1 MDGKKR
7 MSEIIEAVG
16 QSLVKAE
23 VAKLEKIGASSEI
36 NLTQFQYIGVI
47 SKYEDLTFTGLAQ
60 ALGLSKPAVT
70 SIIHKLIEQGYVY
83 KCQSASDRRVF
94 HIYLTA
100 EGKQVASAYEEA
112 REEYVDGIH
121 KSLTAD
127 EFDQLLALM
136 EKALQ

>member
-1 MDGKKR
+1 MDRKKR
-7 MSEIIEAVG
+7 MSDIIEAVG

-47 SKYEDLTFTGLAQ
+47 SKYTDLTFTGLAQ

-70 SIIHKLIEQGYVY
+70 SIIHKLIEQGYAY

-94 HIYLTA
+94 HIHLTA

-112 REEYVDGIH
+112 RMEYVDGIH
-121 KSLTAD
+121 SSLTAS
-127 EFDQLLALM
+127 EFDQLLDLM